1 MEGSNSFESVHDQG
15 TQVMTPYYTPYQKQG
30 LQTPGLQPVNID
42 LSLNSGGNSSVTS
55 QKEGSGFPSSSSS
68 PLSSESEPF
77 NSSLIHHHGLPVKS
91 DDMELPKETKLKEE
105 FNGLEQQNH
114 VDQGDD
120 TNNTLQGIENISYEE
135 LLRKFIKNAEELRI
149 SNVKIQI
156 SEKEIINLKS
166 QMEKHKDQLDHAQ
179 NELNMREADLEYE
192 RGQVLELQKQ
202 TAALETH
209 VPDCSNKIAKL
220 IEELEVTREQL
231 RASNDEIT
239 RLQEE
244 LFSRSC
250 DVAQDLQCRLEA
262 AQENIATL
270 EAQLDSGRKQIQE
283 LEDRIIWHKTNETKY
298 ELEMQ
303 KLKAEMLNALEQVS
317 LEKNQ
322 LQSDIATL
330 SEEKLQMDN
339 RVKVLESRSN
349 ILENKLEE
357 CEAEK
362 LKLKELHAAQQLL
375 LEGEVT
381 RLKEELGQK
390 KYDIEA
396 LNKEFDRHKHKYDM
410 LMAEKDEANGT
421 IHKLEAEVSFRD
433 NQIENKER
441 ELSQLREQQAE
452 LSSESEMKLNQVN
465 ELRLKVEE
473 LEKKVAG
480 QNAEILDR
488 AEEKREAIR
497 QLCFSLDHYRSGYQE
512 LLQAFIGH
520 KRRAVVA
527 SS

>member
-1 MEGSNSFESVHDQG
+1 MEGSNSFESVHGQG

-42 LSLNSGGNSSVTS
+42 LSLNSGGDSSVTS
-55 QKEGSGFPSSSSS
+55 QKEGSGSPSSSSS
-68 PLSSESEPF
+68 RLSSECEPF
-77 NSSLIHHHGLPVKS
+77 NSSLINHHGLPVKS
-91 DDMELPKETKLKEE
+91 DDMGLPKETKLKEE

-120 TNNTLQGIENISYEE
+120 TNNILQGIENISYEE

-156 SEKEIINLKS
+156 SEKEITNLKS
-166 QMEKHKDQLDHAQ
+166 QMEKHKDQLNHVQ

-209 VPDCSNKIAKL
+209 VPDYSNKIAKL
-220 IEELEVTREQL
+220 IEESEVTREQL
-231 RASNDEIT
+231 KASNDEIT

-250 DVAQDLQCRLEA
+250 DGTQDLQCRIEA
-262 AQENIATL
+262 AEENIATL
-270 EAQLDSGRKQIQE
+270 EAQLDSGRKHIQE
-283 LEDRIIWHKTNETKY
+283 LEDRIIWHKTNETKH

-303 KLKAEMLNALEQVS
+303 KLKAEMVNALERVS

-322 LQSDIATL
+322 LQSTL

-349 ILENKLEE
+349 VLENKLEE

-375 LEGEVT
+375 LEGEVP
-381 RLKEELGQK
+381 RLKEEVGQK
-390 KYDIEA
+390 KYDIEG

-410 LMAEKDEANGT
+410 LMAEKDEANAT

-441 ELSQLREQQAE
+441 ELSQFRKQQAE

-465 ELRLKVEE
+465 ELRLKVEQ